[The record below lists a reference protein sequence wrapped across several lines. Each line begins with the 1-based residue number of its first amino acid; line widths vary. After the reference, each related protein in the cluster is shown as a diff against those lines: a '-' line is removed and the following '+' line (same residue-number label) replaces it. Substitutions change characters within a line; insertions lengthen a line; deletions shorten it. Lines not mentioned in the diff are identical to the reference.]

1 MTPTIHSE
9 TEETRYGSFLDW
21 RLFARFLSY
30 TLPYRNWIAAALI
43 FLPVTALLQIAQPIV
58 IKRAVDHHLTT
69 GAMEGFQLLLLLFV
83 ALVLS
88 QFAIAYMQSVV
99 NNLLGQRV
107 VRDLRQHLF
116 SHLLFLDAGFFN
128 RHTSGRLTNRITSD
142 TEAVSQM
149 VTSGLVNLVGDLLL
163 LLGIAISMAWLAPGL
178 SLVTLLAMPVI
189 IAGTIFITRKMRLVQ
204 RQGRLYLARMA
215 GRMTEEVEG
224 SSVLRLFACQNH
236 RKEQFGTIN
245 RQHYDSFLTSNF
257 LEATQFSFID
267 AASTIT
273 IALLFWYG
281 ASLAEQ
287 GEVTIGTIVAFI
299 DYIRRIFFPIRD
311 LSGKFTTMQAAMT
324 ALERIFNLLD
334 TPAAIR
340 DPSHNHPLPAFQGEI
355 RFNQVDFGYGNTL
368 VIHNL
373 SCTIAPGEKCAIVG
387 PTGAGKTSLVKL
399 INRIHEPLRGQ
410 VFIDN
415 LPVSHYPLSTL
426 RTLVGMVQQ
435 ETFLFAGT
443 IAQNINLNE
452 NRISRETI
460 HAAASESGALAFIER
475 LPNGFDTLLT
485 ERGGNLSAGER
496 QLLGIT
502 RMFAFNPAILVMDE
516 ATSSVDTISERM
528 IQDAL
533 KKLMQNRT
541 ALIIAH
547 RLSTVQ
553 NCDRILVLVQ
563 GRIVESG
570 THTQLLEKNGV
581 YAQLYALQF
590 QSEGNDPCNG
600 PGKNPENLVG
610 IGGSPCPITPK
621 PY

>member
-1 MTPTIHSE
+1 MTPAIHTE
-9 TEETRYGSFLDW
+9 TEETRYGSFLDF
-21 RLFARFLSY
+21 RLFVRFLSY
-30 TLPYRNWIAAALI
+30 TLPYRGWIAAALV
-43 FLPVTALLQIAQPIV
+43 FLPVTALLQIAQPML
-58 IKRAVDHHLTT
+58 IKRAVDKHLTT
-69 GAMEGFQLLLLLFV
+69 GIMEGFQLLLLLFV
-83 ALVLS
+83 ALILS
-88 QFAIAYMQSVV
+88 QFVIGYLQSVV

-116 SHLLFLDAGFFN
+116 SHLVFLDAGFFN
-128 RHTSGRLTNRITSD
+128 QQTSGRLTNRITSD

-149 VTSGLVNLVGDLLL
+149 VTSGLVNLVGDFLL
-163 LLGIAISMAWLAPGL
+163 LLGIAASMAWLAPGL
-178 SLVTLLAMPVI
+178 SLVTLLAMPII
-189 IAGTIFITRKMRLVQ
+189 IAGTVHITRKMRLVQ

-215 GRMTEEVEG
+215 GQMTEEVEG
-224 SSVLRLFACQNH
+224 AEVLRLFACQNH
-236 RKEQFGTIN
+236 RKQQFGTIN
-245 RQHYDSFLTSNF
+245 RQHFDSFLTSNL

-267 AASTIT
+267 AASSIT

-281 ASLAEQ
+281 ASLVEQ

-311 LSGKFTTMQAAMT
+311 LSSKFTTMQAAMT

-334 TPAAIR
+334 TPTTIR
-340 DPSHNHPLPAFQGEI
+340 EPSQNHPLPTFQGEI
-355 RFNQVDFGYGNTL
+355 RFDRVDFGYGDSL
-368 VIHNL
+368 VLHNL

-399 INRIHEPLRGQ
+399 INRIHEPLLGQ
-410 VFIDN
+410 VFLDR
-415 LPVSHYPLSTL
+415 LPVAHYPLNTL

-443 IAQNINLNE
+443 IAENISLNE
-452 NRISRETI
+452 PNISQETI
-460 HAAASESGALAFIER
+460 RAAASESGALGFIER
-475 LPNGFDTLLT
+475 LPQGFATQLS

-528 IQDAL
+528 IQNAL

-553 NCDRILVLVQ
+553 SCDRILVLVQ

-570 THTQLLEKNGV
+570 THTQLMDKKGV

-590 QSEGNDPCNG
+590 QSEGNEPCNG

-610 IGGSPCPITPK
+610 IGGNPCPITPK
-621 PY
+621 RC